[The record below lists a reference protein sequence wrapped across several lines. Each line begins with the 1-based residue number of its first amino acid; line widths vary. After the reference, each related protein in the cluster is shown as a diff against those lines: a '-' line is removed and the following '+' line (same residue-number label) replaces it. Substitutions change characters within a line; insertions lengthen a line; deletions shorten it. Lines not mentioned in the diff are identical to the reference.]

1 MKIVCSFFIFLFV
14 MTGCVMNTKNLTFDE
29 KDNKKF
35 RVTFACN
42 IPFDDV
48 RKVDTFEEKNTVK
61 DVYFVEFANIYESS
75 FDVTNTYLEDSGFSL
90 EDYVLFIEEE
100 GAHIYSQ
107 VKIDGILYIT
117 FKKRGKIFN
126 QIVSATSNNINIVN
140 AEPMMFSAIKKY
152 CSKK

>member
-1 MKIVCSFFIFLFV
+1 MKIICSFFIFLFV

-29 KDNKKF
+29 NNSKKF

-48 RKVDTFEEKNTVK
+48 RKVDTFEEKNTIK
-61 DVYFVEFANIYESS
+61 DVYFVEFANIYESA
-75 FDVTNTYLEDSGFSL
+75 FDVTNTYIEDSGFSI

-107 VKIDGILYIT
+107 EKIDGILYIT
-117 FKKRGKIFN
+117 FKKRGKVFN

-140 AEPMMFSAIKKY
+140 AEPMMFSAIKNH
-152 CSKK
+152 CIKK